1 MVDDSNLNSNL
12 QIKYL
17 HYVSVMK
24 VLMVIIWHLRAI
36 AVEMHLKQTKIQ
48 SFANFVDVCSVIIV
62 DKNKD
67 NFLKNKIK
75 TLFLGKL
82 KKQI

>member
-1 MVDDSNLNSNL
+1 
-12 QIKYL
+12 
-17 HYVSVMK
+17 
-24 VLMVIIWHLRAI
+24 
-36 AVEMHLKQTKIQ
+36 VEMHLKQTKIK
-48 SFANFVDVCSVIIV
+48 SFANFVDVVTVIIV

-75 TLFLGKL
+75 TLVFSEKR